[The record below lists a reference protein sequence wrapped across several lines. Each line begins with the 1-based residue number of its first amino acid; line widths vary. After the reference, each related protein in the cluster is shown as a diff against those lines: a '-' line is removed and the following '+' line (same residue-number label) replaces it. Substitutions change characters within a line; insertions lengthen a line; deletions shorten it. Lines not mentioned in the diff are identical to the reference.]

1 MPEGGVL
8 MTTDEKV
15 ELGQKIA
22 GKLVGITLSE
32 WSKWCSYVTEHGL
45 KKGIQFAQ
53 VMQRSV
59 SLRPG
64 PKQSY
69 RAISQVVSLFRRE
82 LESLSDKELAEV
94 LGYTRQA
101 IVARRATA
109 IE

>member
-1 MPEGGVL
+1 

-32 WSKWCSYVTEHGL
+32 WSKWCSYATEHGL
-45 KKGIQFAQ
+45 KKAILFAQ

-64 PKQSY
+64 PRQSY
-69 RAISQVVSLFRRE
+69 RTIFQVLSSFRRE
-82 LESLSDKELAEV
+82 LEPLSRDQLAEV
-94 LGYTRQA
+94 LGYAQRA
-101 IVARRATA
+101 IAARRATTS
-109 IE
+109 E